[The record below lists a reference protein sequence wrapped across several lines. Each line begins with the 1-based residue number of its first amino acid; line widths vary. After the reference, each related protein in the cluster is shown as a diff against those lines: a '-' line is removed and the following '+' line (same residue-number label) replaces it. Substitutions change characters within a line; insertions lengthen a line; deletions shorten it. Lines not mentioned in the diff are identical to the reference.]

1 MDFIQGEKR
10 EQFQLMSLEIFISQD
25 NNNLYFIGI
34 STFKNII
41 FQSFLSDRQFLI
53 SKSKKNRS

>member
-53 SKSKKNRS
+53 